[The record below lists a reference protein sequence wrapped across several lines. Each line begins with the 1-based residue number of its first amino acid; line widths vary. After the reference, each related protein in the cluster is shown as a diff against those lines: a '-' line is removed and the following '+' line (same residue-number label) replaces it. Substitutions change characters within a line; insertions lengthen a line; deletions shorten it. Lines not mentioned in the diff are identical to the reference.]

1 MILLSLGYF
10 LVSVAIVLYI
20 YLGVRISKLWLRE
33 KRKSLKDL
41 NIDWDRIPLIYNY
54 VVLDG
59 DGYLFAY
66 ATKPMFFGQYD
77 MWASTGEKKE
87 DWKFFI
93 VKRISPDLHS
103 IDYKNEILTRPGYDP
118 ALQVYQG

>member
-1 MILLSLGYF
+1 MVYLLFIGYF
-10 LVSVAIVLYI
+10 LVFTSVVLFI
-20 YLGVRISKLWLRE
+20 YLGVRLAKLWLKE
-33 KRKSLKDL
+33 NRKSLKDL
-41 NIDWDRIPLIYNY
+41 NINWDRIPLIYNY

-66 ATKPMFFGQYD
+66 AKEPVFFGPYD
-77 MWASTGEKKE
+77 MWASAGEKKE
-87 DWKFFI
+87 DWKLYI

-118 ALQVYQG
+118 ALQVY

>member
-1 MILLSLGYF
+1 MILLFLGYF
-10 LVSVAIVLYI
+10 LVSVAIVRYI
-20 YLGVRISKLWLRE
+20 YLGVRLAKLWLKE
-33 KRKSLKDL
+33 NRKSLKDL
-41 NIDWDRIPLIYNY
+41 NINWDRIPLIYNY

-66 ATKPMFFGQYD
+66 ITEPIFFESYD
-77 MWASTGEKKE
+77 IWASGGEKKE
-87 DWKFFI
+87 DWKLFV